1 MQAESG
7 KTVFKKSGPLNKSG
21 FRSRMQA
28 AFIRD
33 MSFTGIDSDYN
44 LNAGSGEETGKKTGK
59 KVARRATPDYIRN
72 DKIIMRRTTLQ
83 VWIHGSET
91 LRNVQER
98 SSETPFSNVQ
108 KRFINV
114 SAVVVQNALLLW

>member
-1 MQAESG
+1 
-7 KTVFKKSGPLNKSG
+7 
-21 FRSRMQA
+21 
-28 AFIRD
+28 

-44 LNAGSGEETGKKTGK
+44 LNAGSWEETGKKTGK

-108 KRFINV
+108 QCSETVHKRICCRGSECSFIMV
-114 SAVVVQNALLLW
+114 DW